1 MALPMPHPSPVPLAK
16 GHDLTAFDCG
26 TPALNDY
33 LSKHALQNQQNR
45 SARTY
50 VTVLENRVVGY
61 YTLVAGSVSREDV
74 PPRVAKGLG
83 NYPVPIILLARL
95 AVDQKEQG
103 QGLGASLL
111 KDALLRSAQA
121 SDIVGC
127 RAVLVHAKN
136 QTAQAFYRKFGLEP
150 SPVDDLHLYV
160 LVKDIR
166 ANFRDSPKQ
175 A

>member
-1 MALPMPHPSPVPLAK
+1 MAALMPHPKPVPLTK
-16 GHDLTAFDCG
+16 DHNLTAFDCG
-26 TPALNDY
+26 VPALNDY
-33 LSKHALQNQQNR
+33 LRKHALQNQQNR

-50 VTVLENRVVGY
+50 VTVMETGVVGY

-83 NYPVPIILLARL
+83 NYPVPIVLIARL

-103 QGLGASLL
+103 HGLGASLL

-136 QTAQAFYRKFGLEP
+136 HTARRSTASLALSRRLSMICIFTCL
-150 SPVDDLHLYV
+150 
-160 LVKDIR
+160 
-166 ANFRDSPKQ
+166 
-175 A
+175 